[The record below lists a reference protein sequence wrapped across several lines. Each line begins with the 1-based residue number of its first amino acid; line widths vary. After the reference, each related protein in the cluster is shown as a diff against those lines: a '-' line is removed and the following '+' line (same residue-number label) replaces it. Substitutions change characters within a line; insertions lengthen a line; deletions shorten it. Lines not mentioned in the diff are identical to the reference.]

1 MSNVFRIVLVDPDD
15 TSREEIKSVLL
26 TIESLWL
33 EADCSRYEFFAEIV
47 QQTSPDI
54 GLINIDSDPEKGI
67 ELLREI
73 QQACPKALLIVL
85 SHSADG
91 QVILSAM
98 RSGAREFLNLP
109 LSAEEL
115 SEAIHR
121 VKKQSSPDSD
131 DSKEDSRAIA
141 VGGVSGGVGSTSIAV
156 NLAAA
161 LAANQER
168 NVVLIDLDVA
178 LGDADIFLDS
188 IPEYTLADVTQNIDR
203 LDLSLLKKSLTKHES
218 GVYLLPRPVQLQD
231 NELIHPEDLGRVI
244 GLLKSSFSHLVFD
257 LSKAYNRLDEVA
269 LNAATDVL
277 LVTQLDLPCLRNV
290 VRLMMSFEEYEGV
303 KEKTR
308 IVVNRAGLDSGQI
321 SMTKA
326 QETIG
331 GEFYWQIPN
340 DYGLMVDVRNNGIPL
355 VMQAPK
361 ASITRSIVELCEKLA
376 GGAAPLE
383 PAKTEK
389 PAKAEKKGLFSL
401 FKK

>member
-1 MSNVFRIVLVDPDD
+1 MSNVFRVVLVDPDD
-15 TSREEIKSVLL
+15 STREEIKSVLL
-26 TIESLWL
+26 SIESLWL
-33 EADCSRYEFFAEIV
+33 EADCSRYEFFTEIV
-47 QQTSPDI
+47 KETTPDI
-54 GLINIDSDPEKGI
+54 GLVNIDSDPEKGV
-67 ELLREI
+67 ELLAQVREE
-73 QQACPKALLIVL
+73 APKATLIAL
-85 SHSADG
+85 SSSADG
-91 QVILSAM
+91 QIILSAM
-98 RSGAREFLNLP
+98 RAGAREFLNLP
-109 LSAEEL
+109 LSAGEL
-115 SEAIHR
+115 GDAISR
-121 VKKQSSPDSD
+121 VQNQSSSD
-131 DSKEDSRAIA
+131 PETNSDETRIIA

-161 LAANQER
+161 LASGDNR
-168 NVVLIDLDVA
+168 SVVLIDLDIS

-218 GVYLLPRPVQLQD
+218 GVFLLPRPVQLQD

-244 GLLKSSFSHLVFD
+244 GLLKSSFTHLVFD

-303 KEKTR
+303 KEKTK
-308 IVVNRAGLDSGQI
+308 IIVNRAGLDSGQI
-321 SMTKA
+321 SMNKA

-340 DYGLMVDVRNNGIPL
+340 DYGLMVDVRNNGVPL
-355 VMQAPK
+355 VLQAPK
-361 ASITRSIVELCEKLA
+361 ASITRSIVELCEKL
-376 GGAAPLE
+376 GGPVNVSDEIPEADAA
-383 PAKTEK
+383 K
-389 PAKAEKKGLFSL
+389 PQKKGLFGL